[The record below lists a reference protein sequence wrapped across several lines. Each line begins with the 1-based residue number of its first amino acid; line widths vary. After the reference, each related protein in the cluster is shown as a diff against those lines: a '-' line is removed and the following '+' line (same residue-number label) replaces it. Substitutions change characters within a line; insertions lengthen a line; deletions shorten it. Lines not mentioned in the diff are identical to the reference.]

1 MSKILVVETNEK
13 SSTKLQELLNNWGYE
28 AIIVDNGNEAF
39 KAVLEEQPD
48 LVITRIYLP
57 GLNGYEICNE
67 IRQNVFIA
75 DMPVI
80 LFSDILGKE
89 EQIHGFNVGA
99 DMCIAKSVD
108 DEVLKAIIDGIIIRK
123 KRDDR
128 KESWRSLTRFWRS
141 YIVNSN
147 LICVKPAELIKRE
160 EKYCEQLARGY
171 DISDRDSRHLR
182 MAIYL
187 QDLLIVLNKITPDEH
202 LKQEFT
208 NLRIAK
214 WLMPLLD
221 GMNLPEE
228 QKTPAINI
236 FNVITA
242 YGRIYTEKK
251 ENADAALTALR
262 RAALADGGYDLE
274 VLKRFDKLVREE
286 KLLEELQKII
296 KDASYNKKH
305 LFCR

>member
-13 SSTKLQELLNNWGYE
+13 SRNKLQELLRKWGYE
-28 AIIVDNGNEAF
+28 AISVDNGDDAF
-39 KAVLEEQPD
+39 KEVLKEQPD

-67 IRQNVFIA
+67 IRANTLTTDI
-75 DMPVI
+75 PVI

-108 DEVLKAIIDGIIIRK
+108 DEVLNAIVDGILVRK
-123 KRDDR
+123 KRSDR
-128 KESWRSLTRFWRS
+128 KESWHSLASFWS
-141 YIVNSN
+141 NFVMSTN
-147 LICVKPAELIKRE
+147 LIHAKPMEFLKRE
-160 EKYCEQLARGY
+160 ERYCELLARGY
-171 DISDRDSRHLR
+171 DISDRDIRHLR
-182 MAIYL
+182 MAIYF
-187 QDLLIVLNKITPDEH
+187 QDLFIVLNKVSPDGQ
-202 LKQEFT
+202 LKKEFA

-214 WLMPLLD
+214 WLIPLLD

-236 FNVITA
+236 FNVVTA

-251 ENADAALTALR
+251 NNADASLTALR
-262 RAALADGGYDLE
+262 RVALANGGYDLE
-274 VLKRFDKLVREE
+274 VLKKFDKLVREE
-286 KLLEELQKII
+286 RLLEEL
-296 KDASYNKKH
+296 
-305 LFCR
+305 